1 VKVCVFSPDIY
12 TYGAMIIGGIIKN
25 AGYDVAITKKV
36 IQVAGNFIFISLY
49 STQHLLSP
57 EIKTLVHDLKDSG
70 STVIIGGAVS
80 AHPDMVLGELEPDI
94 VVTGE
99 GEETVLKILNGEK
112 WESIPNCAYREDNK
126 IIKTRQERVTDIS
139 RPLPLIPDDIGM
151 QDIRGAQTYI
161 ETHRGCFGRCGF
173 CQVPLIFGRQI
184 RSRNLEE
191 ILYEAE
197 LFHQKGVRRIALIGG
212 TGSLY
217 LAKDKVL
224 NEDAFISLLKG
235 LAGIFGPKNVS
246 SPDIRADCI
255 TDKILDTVRTF
266 SVGWIFFGIESG
278 SSRVLDLMQ
287 KGIYPETIR
296 KAVEKCRMHGVR
308 IAGSFITGY
317 PGETWED
324 HELTK
329 DLIEEISPDDLFISS
344 AEPIPSTPL
353 ADLVLKTPDSENPTF
368 IPHAGEYQ
376 ALHLSEAE
384 ARAFDLML
392 HADNCRLI
400 PRLTTEE
407 LYQTYLTEARKQGE
421 DIKRVT
427 YLLQKY
433 RTHEF
438 SRKSV

>member
-1 VKVCVFSPDIY
+1 MKVCVFSPDIY
-12 TYGAMIIGGIIKN
+12 TYGAMVIGGIIKN
-25 AGYDVAITKKV
+25 AGYDVTITKKTTH
-36 IQVAGNFIFISLY
+36 VAGNFIFISLY

-57 EIKTLVHDLKDSG
+57 EIKTLVHNLKKSG

-80 AHPDMVLGELEPDI
+80 GYPEIVFGELEPDI

-99 GEETVLKILNGEK
+99 GEEAVLKILNQEK
-112 WESIPNCAYREDNK
+112 WEQVPNCSYREEGK
-126 IIKTRQERVTDIS
+126 IIKTTQQRIIDIS

-173 CQVPLIFGRQI
+173 CQVPIAFGRRI
-184 RSRNLEE
+184 RSRDLEE
-191 ILYEAE
+191 ILHEAE
-197 LFHQKGVRRIALIGG
+197 RFHLKGVQRIALIGG

-217 LAKDKVL
+217 LAKDEVL
-224 NEDAFISLLKG
+224 NEEAFISLLKG
-235 LAGIFGPKNVS
+235 LATVLGPKNIS
-246 SPDIRADCI
+246 CPDIRADCI
-255 TDKILDTVRTF
+255 TDKILDAVKSY

-278 SSRVLDLMQ
+278 SPRVLDLMQ
-287 KGIYPETIR
+287 KGIYPDTIR
-296 KAVEKCRMHGVR
+296 QAVEKCRMHGVR

-329 DLIEEISPDDLFISS
+329 NLIEEIAPDDLFISS

-353 ADLVLKTPDSENPTF
+353 ADLVLRTPDSENPAF

-376 ALHLSEAE
+376 ALCLTEAE

-392 HADNCRLI
+392 HGDNYRMI

-407 LYQTYLTEARKQGE
+407 LYQTYLKEARTQGE
-421 DIKRVT
+421 DIRRVT
-427 YLLQKY
+427 KLLQKY
-433 RTHEF
+433 HLH
-438 SRKSV
+438 SIKL